1 MMMTWPMYEYTYV
14 ELVCV
19 TVRLDWTAKYVA
31 TRDTRVV

>member
-1 MMMTWPMYEYTYV
+1 MMVTWPMYCTYV
-14 ELVCV
+14 GLVCV